1 MNKKTTLLLSFIV
14 VLIIPQWLKSQSND
28 TLAITLEQAVK
39 MAQEQSLQSHA
50 AKNRFINGFYSNKS
64 FWRSFYPEISA
75 EGTLPDLNRSLSRIT
90 QNDGTDVFIERSQ
103 AVSNLDINLQQKIAL
118 TGGTISVSS
127 GLDRIDLFGGNNSTS
142 YLSRPVGISLVQPIF
157 GFNSMIWDIKL
168 RKVQEEQFEK
178 RYDEDLEE
186 VARLASENYF
196 GLLQAKMML
205 KMAKQNKAYN
215 DTIFRISE
223 GRYSMGKI
231 AENELLQIELAL
243 LNSDMALRQADLQYT
258 IAELRLKNYLGIT
271 GNIHLKVEIEEE
283 VPPINIDL
291 EKAIEMAI
299 QYNSS
304 QIQWEANQLGAERD
318 VANAKAG
325 QRPNIDLFANYGLS
339 RSAADLDEVYQD
351 PQDQQLLRVGF
362 RVPIVNWGRAK
373 ADYQAALAQQEVTN
387 ANFQIS
393 LLQFQ
398 QEVLSQVKN
407 FELKYK
413 EIELAIRADEVAAKR
428 FFVTQQRFKIGK
440 IGMTDLN
447 IATREK
453 DDARRSY
460 INALQSFWNSY
471 YELRKL
477 THYDFEQQQIIQ
489 HSTPEVR

>member
-1 MNKKTTLLLSFIV
+1 MNRIIYLLALAMVSLPV
-14 VLIIPQWLKSQSND
+14 V
-28 TLAITLEQAVK
+28 TLAQSSDSLALTLEQVVK
-39 MAQEQSLQSHA
+39 MAQEESLQSHA
-50 AKNRFINGFYSNKS
+50 AKNRYMNGFYENKS

-90 QNDGTDVFIERSQ
+90 QNDGTDVFVDRSQ

-118 TGGTISVSS
+118 TGGTVSVTS
-127 GLDRIDLFGGNNSTS
+127 GIDRIDLFGNNTSTS
-142 YLSRPVGISLVQPIF
+142 YLSRPIGISLVQPVF
-157 GFNSMIWDIKL
+157 GFNSMVWDIKL
-168 RKVQEEQFEK
+168 REVQEEQFLK

-186 VARLASENYF
+186 VARLASQNF
-196 GLLQAKMML
+196 FQLLQSEIML
-205 KMAKQNKAYN
+205 KMAEQNKAYN
-215 DTIFRISE
+215 DTIFQISK

-243 LNSDMALRQADLQYT
+243 LNSDMALRQAKLSYT

-271 GNIHLKVEIEEE
+271 DEVRLKAKVEEAIPQIE
-283 VPPINIDL
+283 INLD
-291 EKAIEMAI
+291 KAINMALTN
-299 QYNSS
+299 NSN
-304 QIQWEANQLGAERD
+304 QIQWEANQLNADRQ

-339 RSAADLDEVYQD
+339 RSAASLDEVYQD

-373 ADYQAALAQQEVTN
+373 ADYQAAMAQQEVTN
-387 ANFQIS
+387 ANYQMA
-393 LLQFQ
+393 LLEFQ

-413 EIELAIRADEVAAKR
+413 EVELAIRADEVAAKR

-447 IATREK
+447 IAIREK
-453 DDARRSY
+453 DDARRNY
-460 INALQSFWNSY
+460 VNALQSFWNSY

-477 THYDFEQQQIIQ
+477 THYDFRNQQIIE
-489 HSTPEVR
+489 HDTPEVR